1 MIRNRKFISF
11 ILTIVMVLSMGSFAF
26 AADTD
31 GTAPADPAASGATT
45 GGAVTTTESAVTTEP
60 AVTATEPAV
69 TVTEPAVEAPVVS
82 TPQAVIIAL
91 QINNPAMDVDGKNVN
106 IDENGTTPVIVDG
119 RTLLPV
125 RAVVEAMGG
134 VVGWDQATKTVTL
147 TVGED
152 VVKLT
157 INSTAA
163 VLNDEAKTLDVAPV
177 IINSRTMLPIRFV
190 MESFGGQV
198 GWNAKTKTVTLAY
211 PAGNM
216 PEDLKAFVDAELTTV
231 SALAKKLSGD
241 WADKHAALI
250 ADKDLDPATVTGNA
264 VYTELKKVLDDV
276 RASYGEDFYVYAV
289 VPNEDKEYCITIDGS
304 AEPDVW
310 GENYGW
316 EVQFDEAWAGEAAAA
331 RSAWYDS
338 EDADPYWSVF
348 APVLTKDGKV
358 TCIIGIDAP
367 CAVVEKYPTFNRDE
381 ASWNGFEE

>member
-198 GWNAKTKTVTLAY
+198 GWNAKTI
-211 PAGNM
+211 
-216 PEDLKAFVDAELTTV
+216 F
-231 SALAKKLSGD
+231 
-241 WADKHAALI
+241 I
-250 ADKDLDPATVTGNA
+250 
-264 VYTELKKVLDDV
+264 
-276 RASYGEDFYVYAV
+276 
-289 VPNEDKEYCITIDGS
+289 I
-304 AEPDVW
+304 
-310 GENYGW
+310 NY
-316 EVQFDEAWAGEAAAA
+316 
-331 RSAWYDS
+331 
-338 EDADPYWSVF
+338 
-348 APVLTKDGKV
+348 L
-358 TCIIGIDAP
+358 
-367 CAVVEKYPTFNRDE
+367 
-381 ASWNGFEE
+381 